1 MIRFIKETGETFD
14 GVYPYIHWLD
24 KQLSTGLWYTIK
36 LMFVSDQQTLQT
48 SELPEDS
55 IYRFIN
61 QNIYDPS
68 YEGVELDLS
77 TISAR
82 SITSTGVVV
91 HFDDP
96 STNWYIHQIL
106 LVCSAEEPGEYI
118 EKFKIG
124 DDDVAV
130 GVDLYE
136 LDETLQI
143 NLENRG
149 LELPTSI
156 QKAFLNTNID
166 EPDIDYALLNRKFK
180 ELISNFIDIVD
191 CKGSYKS
198 LYNSLKWFEWGD
210 GTKLYEVWQGDNMY
224 LEKELR
230 HTLTDIYSNLLFTH
244 RKTTHLSL
252 VAAAQKMS
260 SAPIITDPSDPN
272 FNDRNPEIED
282 VLTGW
287 TKDELALKVS
297 LLGAFFERYFM
308 PIHLDLKRAC
318 IECLVTTNQ
327 IKLLNGTITHDF
339 NFHEDT
345 GILNIEMDHTVTLGN
360 FEPVAVGKNT
370 VFGKRIDKN
379 ATSSEKFIIPIGVDY
394 LTDII
399 EPPVSDYSTIE
410 GNENDVAEFY
420 MQLKGGVG
428 VVVPVTVKL
437 KLPAGDAIRTEI
449 INIYR
454 YKDGQ
459 TTPTHDTT
467 TDYKLYVPDA
477 QGNVSFSFKLVS
489 TEEEKVSFCIMLV
502 SSSGHMWTRSSSY
515 QCVDPRGSWLDIY
528 KVTNGSAG
536 AGETWSD
543 KISNYEFTPYNAQF
557 NPQGTI
563 LTTQYL
569 PYIETVGQS
578 PFNQLIVVQN
588 IYNQT
593 TSQYETSWMNHND
606 ITSNFWV
613 MGRSAQYN
621 VIDWNNVENNS
632 DQPGTDINPKY
643 AILITK
649 QFGKV
654 FQNKSTFI
662 SLYSGLIGEID
673 QTNIKRFDLIYVP
686 QLHNY
691 NNIEN
696 GSLTLS
702 NYTFTQNDLLC
713 AIPQFRNSVVRNID
727 TNSVYWEYENKTTLK
742 KIKFNVPAQTPLI
755 ANTTASLLTPGYWT
769 VTMYYKLD
777 GSTEVH
783 KLTKNSAF
791 KIV

>member
-1 MIRFIKETGETFD
+1 
-14 GVYPYIHWLD
+14 
-24 KQLSTGLWYTIK
+24 
-36 LMFVSDQQTLQT
+36 
-48 SELPEDS
+48 
-55 IYRFIN
+55 
-61 QNIYDPS
+61 
-68 YEGVELDLS
+68 
-77 TISAR
+77 
-82 SITSTGVVV
+82 
-91 HFDDP
+91 
-96 STNWYIHQIL
+96 
-106 LVCSAEEPGEYI
+106 
-118 EKFKIG
+118 
-124 DDDVAV
+124 
-130 GVDLYE
+130 
-136 LDETLQI
+136 
-143 NLENRG
+143 
-149 LELPTSI
+149 
-156 QKAFLNTNID
+156 
-166 EPDIDYALLNRKFK
+166 
-180 ELISNFIDIVD
+180 
-191 CKGSYKS
+191 
-198 LYNSLKWFEWGD
+198 
-210 GTKLYEVWQGDNMY
+210 
-224 LEKELR
+224 
-230 HTLTDIYSNLLFTH
+230 
-244 RKTTHLSL
+244 
-252 VAAAQKMS
+252 
-260 SAPIITDPSDPN
+260 
-272 FNDRNPEIED
+272 
-282 VLTGW
+282 
-287 TKDELALKVS
+287 
-297 LLGAFFERYFM
+297 
-308 PIHLDLKRAC
+308 
-318 IECLVTTNQ
+318 
-327 IKLLNGTITHDF
+327 
-339 NFHEDT
+339 
-345 GILNIEMDHTVTLGN
+345 
-360 FEPVAVGKNT
+360 
-370 VFGKRIDKN
+370 
-379 ATSSEKFIIPIGVDY
+379 
-394 LTDII
+394 
-399 EPPVSDYSTIE
+399 
-410 GNENDVAEFY
+410 
-420 MQLKGGVG
+420 
-428 VVVPVTVKL
+428 
-437 KLPAGDAIRTEI
+437 
-449 INIYR
+449 
-454 YKDGQ
+454 
-459 TTPTHDTT
+459 
-467 TDYKLYVPDA
+467 
-477 QGNVSFSFKLVS
+477 
-489 TEEEKVSFCIMLV
+489 MLV